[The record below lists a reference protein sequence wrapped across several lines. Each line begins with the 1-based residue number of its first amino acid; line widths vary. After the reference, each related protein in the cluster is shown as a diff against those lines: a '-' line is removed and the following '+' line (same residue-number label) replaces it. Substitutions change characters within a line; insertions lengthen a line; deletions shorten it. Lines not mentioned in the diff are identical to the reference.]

1 MGTNIVMKPNYDPM
15 LVAESF
21 QDMVF
26 YVMTATTDFDLQD
39 RMMKCALKYRK
50 LTNRYALP
58 VIINEDRK
66 DGEAFYTLN
75 FKEID
80 KDFAEYVDEY
90 IKRFAK

>member
-1 MGTNIVMKPNYDPM
+1 MGTNIVMKPRQEPM

-58 VIINEDRK
+58 IILNNSRK
-66 DGEAFYTLN
+66 EGDPIYVLN

-90 IKRFAK
+90 IKRYTK